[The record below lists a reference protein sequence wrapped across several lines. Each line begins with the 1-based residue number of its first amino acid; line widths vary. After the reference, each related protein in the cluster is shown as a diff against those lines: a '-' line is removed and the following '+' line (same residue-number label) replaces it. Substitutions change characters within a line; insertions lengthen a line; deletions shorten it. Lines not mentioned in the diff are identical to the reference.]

1 MAYTFLQAQGKQV
14 GASRVESDAL
24 DVSRAALAK
33 AAQRGTHLLLPTDHV
48 VADSPEAEAAAVVTG
63 DIPAGK
69 MGLDIGPQTV
79 RRFRD
84 EIGRARTIF
93 WNGPLGL
100 FEKKA
105 FSAGTMAIA
114 EALAKSGAVTVVG
127 GGDSIA
133 ALAAS
138 GYEDK
143 ITHVST
149 GGGASLEF
157 LEGRTLPGIAALEA

>member
-1 MAYTFLQAQGKQV
+1 
-14 GASRVESDAL
+14 
-24 DVSRAALAK
+24 
-33 AAQRGTHLLLPTDHV
+33 
-48 VADSPEAEAAAVVTG
+48 
-63 DIPAGK
+63 
-69 MGLDIGPQTV
+69 
-79 RRFRD
+79 
-84 EIGRARTIF
+84 
-93 WNGPLGL
+93 L

-114 EALAKSGAVTVVG
+114 KALGQSNAITVVG
-127 GGDSIA
+127 GGDLIA

-157 LEGRTLPGIAALEA
+157 LEGRTLPGVAALEA

>member
-1 MAYTFLQAQGKQV
+1 MP
-14 GASRVESDAL
+14 
-24 DVSRAALAK
+24 
-33 AAQRGTHLLLPTDHV
+33 LLLPTDHV
-48 VADSPEAEAAAVVTG
+48 VADNPEAEATAAVVSG

-69 MGLDIGPQTV
+69 MGLDIGPETV
-79 RRFRD
+79 RRFRE
-84 EIGRARTIF
+84 EIARARTIF
-93 WNGPLGL
+93 WNGTLGL
-100 FEKKA
+100 FENKA
-105 FSAGTMAIA
+105 FSAGTMAVA

-133 ALAAS
+133 ALAES

-157 LEGRTLPGIAALEA
+157 LEGQTLPGIAALEG